1 MISNRKTG
9 AKKTYN
15 YYGCNKALLSNTCTY
30 THQISQILLEKY
42 LLDNLAAEYA
52 AFRIRCSS
60 VSENKKNAAKKQ
72 RSPEKIKSEMERL
85 NQIFQLG
92 RIEFDDYNQKY
103 VKLEKELEEAAEAE
117 PVEVKKQYP
126 KVEKVLSEDFRAMY
140 DSLTLENRRA
150 FWHSIVKEIC
160 IDENNQVSE
169 VIFL

>member
-1 MISNRKTG
+1 MTVSRKTG
-9 AKKTYN
+9 AKRTYN
-15 YYGCNKALLSNTCTY
+15 YYICSKALLSNSCTY
-30 THQISQILLEKY
+30 THWVSQILLEKY

-52 AFRIRCSS
+52 AFQVRCSS
-60 VSENKKNAAKKQ
+60 VSENKKTAAKKQ

-103 VKLEKELEEAAEAE
+103 VKLEKELEEVAEAE
-117 PVEVKKQYP
+117 PAEAKKQYP
-126 KVEKVLSEDFRAMY
+126 KVEKVLSEDFRGMY

-150 FWHSIVKEIC
+150 FWHSIIKEIC
-160 IDENNQVSE
+160 IDENKQVSE